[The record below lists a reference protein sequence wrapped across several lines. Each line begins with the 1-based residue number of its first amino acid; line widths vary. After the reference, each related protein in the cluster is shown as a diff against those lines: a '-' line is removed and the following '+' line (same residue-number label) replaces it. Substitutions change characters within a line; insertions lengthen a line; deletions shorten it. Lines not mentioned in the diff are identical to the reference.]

1 VTFRFLILAL
11 AMIISSRADAGWKS
25 CFRWIL
31 PAEAPVT
38 APPVVES
45 NPALESLLAIGIE
58 APSAKK
64 LIEALGSSEA
74 VGKLMSKVNE
84 PLTFERIDS
93 NNIKLSVNR
102 AEALSVLGRI
112 LISLSAV
119 RGRMEQLD
127 IEWISAAQLIT
138 SENGSTGSIY
148 LEGANHRLVVV
159 AEHERVDFYIGNP
172 GRLQVDTGTLQKLKI
187 NGTVVEKP

>member
-84 PLTFERIDS
+84 PLTFERVDAF
-93 NNIKLSVNR
+93 NIKLTVNR
-102 AEALSVLGRI
+102 SEALSVLGRL
-112 LISLSAV
+112 LISLRVV
-119 RGRMEQLD
+119 RGAIGQLD
-127 IEWISAAQLIT
+127 VEWMNAAQLIT
-138 SENGSTGSIY
+138 SENGTAGSIY
-148 LEGANHRLVVV
+148 LESGLHRLVVV
-159 AEHERVDFYIGNP
+159 AEDNRVDFHIGDP
-172 GRLQVDTGTLQKLKI
+172 GRARVDTRALRMVKI